1 MSTFHTSVFLSCIKL
16 SHLLLGGK
24 SRFMTY
30 VGTFPLN
37 LKGKYHNSN
46 LKKALKERLTN

>member
-1 MSTFHTSVFLSCIKL
+1 MPVIEAMLNAKLCFHTSVFLSRINS

-24 SRFMTY
+24 SRFMIY

-37 LKGKYHNSN
+37 LKEK
-46 LKKALKERLTN
+46 